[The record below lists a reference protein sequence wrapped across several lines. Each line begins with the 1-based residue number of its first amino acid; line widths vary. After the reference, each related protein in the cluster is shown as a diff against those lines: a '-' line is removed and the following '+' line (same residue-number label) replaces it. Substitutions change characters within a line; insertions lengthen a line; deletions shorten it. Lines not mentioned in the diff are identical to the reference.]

1 MKVDVRDLEKSQK
14 ELSINVSKEHIDVAY
29 EKGLKAIRKT
39 AKIPGFRQGMA
50 PDDLVKK
57 YYHNK
62 IMSEALE
69 KVINDAITNAF
80 KEQTINP
87 LNMPLVKDV
96 KYEED
101 NSISFKVQVD
111 VYPQFEVAN
120 YKGFEFLEEVSDVSD
135 SDVEEELK
143 ALQLRYATYN
153 PKNENDVV
161 ATNDL
166 VTIDI
171 IEDIDG
177 SIEES
182 KDFAFVIDNNDFHKD
197 FNESVK
203 GMKKGES
210 KEFVVEYPN
219 EHSDKRFAGKKVKYK
234 VFIKEVKERILPELN
249 DDFAK
254 QIGDTFENLNALK
267 ENVLERMKESTNIRS
282 KNELFEKILKK
293 IIDENPFDVPES
305 MIVNQSQLMAK
316 QLIDSYKQMYGE
328 EVIKQFPM
336 DKIVEDMKPRAEF
349 QVKSALIINKIAE
362 REQIIVADEEIEK
375 KIRESAEKM
384 KMEYEKLKDLW
395 AKNKV
400 IENIKDNLLIDKV
413 YDFLVKEN
421 KIEQKSVQ
429 KEKGRDANKES

>member
-1 MKVDVRDLEKSQK
+1 
-14 ELSINVSKEHIDVAY
+14 
-29 EKGLKAIRKT
+29 
-39 AKIPGFRQGMA
+39 
-50 PDDLVKK
+50 
-57 YYHNK
+57 
-62 IMSEALE
+62 
-69 KVINDAITNAF
+69 
-80 KEQTINP
+80 
-87 LNMPLVKDV
+87 
-96 KYEED
+96 
-101 NSISFKVQVD
+101 
-111 VYPQFEVAN
+111 
-120 YKGFEFLEEVSDVSD
+120 
-135 SDVEEELK
+135 
-143 ALQLRYATYN
+143 LRYATYN

-234 VFIKEVKERILPELN
+234 VFIKELKERILPELN

-293 IIDENPFDVPES
+293 IIDENPFDVAES

-328 EVIKQFPM
+328 EVVQQFPM
-336 DKIVEDMKPRAEF
+336 DRIAEDMKPRAEF

-362 REQIIVADEEIEK
+362 REQIIVANEEIEK

-421 KIEQKSVQ
+421 KIEQKVIQ
-429 KEKGRDANKES
+429 KDEGRDANKES